1 MADKKTFKFP
11 VSTLIGSTFPNYLKI
26 VNQKKVHP
34 KYLSR
39 FILTSLVS
47 AILDPFGRVE
57 TSLKS
62 KIVRKTTID
71 QSPIFI
77 IGFWRSGTTYL
88 HNLMCQDPNHAF
100 VSTYQSIF
108 PSHSLVNSFWMKK
121 LATIAMPNERPVD
134 KVRLDMDFPQEEE
147 MGMGNM
153 QKLSFYNVFYFPSHF
168 KDYAR
173 NALYFNDVKK
183 DEIDKWKDEYLLTI
197 KKSMIM
203 TGGKRFVSKN
213 PPNTFRIPL
222 LLEMFP
228 NARFIYI
235 YRNPYNVLSSVNLFM
250 RQVIKGVGFQEP
262 DSTDLENNLCSLF
275 KQSLEKYELDKSL
288 IPPENLF
295 EIEYNTLVKK
305 PIQSINDIYTQFNLD
320 YSNDLSVILNKFN
333 SSQKQHKSGGHFI
346 SEYLKKFISENLV
359 DYMNQHNYSI

>member
-1 MADKKTFKFP
+1 MADKKTFKVP

-26 VNQKKVHP
+26 VNHKKVHHQ
-34 KYLSR
+34 YLSR
-39 FILTSLVS
+39 FILTSLIS

-57 TSLKS
+57 TLLKS
-62 KIVRKTTID
+62 KIVSKTKID

-121 LATIAMPNERPVD
+121 LATMAMPNERPVD
-134 KVRLDMDFPQEEE
+134 KVRLNMDFPQEEE
-147 MGMGNM
+147 MALGNM
-153 QKLSFYNVFYFPSHF
+153 QKLSFYNVFYFPNHF
-168 KDYAR
+168 KEYAQ
-173 NALYFNDVKK
+173 NALYFKDVQQE
-183 DEIDKWKDEYLLTI
+183 EIDKWKDEYLLTI

-222 LLEMFP
+222 LLKIFP

-235 YRNPYNVLSSVNLFM
+235 YRNPYKVLSSINLFM

-262 DSTDLENNLCSLF
+262 DTLELENNLCMLF
-275 KQSLEKYELDKSL
+275 KQSLKKYELDKSL
-288 IPPENLF
+288 IPQKNLY
-295 EIEYNTLVKK
+295 EIEYNTLVKD

-320 YSNDLSVILNKFN
+320 YSDDFSTRLAKYN
-333 SSQKQHKSGGHFI
+333 SSQKQHKSGGHFV
-346 SEYLKKFISENLV
+346 SEYLHKFIGENLV